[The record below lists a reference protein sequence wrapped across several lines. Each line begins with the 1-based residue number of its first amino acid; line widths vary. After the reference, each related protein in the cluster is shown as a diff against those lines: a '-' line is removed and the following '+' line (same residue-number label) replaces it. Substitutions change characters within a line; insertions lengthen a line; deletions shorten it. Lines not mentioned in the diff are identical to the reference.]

1 MHAPSKPTAVRA
13 IRLFIL
19 RFFVRG
25 RVIETCSIYNFVNT
39 SCTFVRGTQQYPY
52 QAPVQGF

>member
-1 MHAPSKPTAVRA
+1 
-13 IRLFIL
+13 L